1 MRSLT
6 LASLGW
12 VLTFFLLF
20 ANSALPARAQQD
32 PYSGQPAGSQQ
43 GVPPPTSSPSR
54 QPYATES
61 HSSCNSLRPPSPYIP
76 ISWWLASSPQPAI
89 RLKSRRRTPGFNRA
103 GTCGRKT
110 WQRRPTISCGE
121 PSVKA
126 LLPFPPVLQ
135 NLASNL
141 SWTSELGD
149 AYYNQQ
155 TDVMNAIQTLRQQAK
170 KAGTLKSSDQIEVT
184 EKDHYISIEARQ
196 PQQEVYVPQYDPW
209 LAYGPPIAPWP
220 GWVETPGLWWDG
232 PGLYFGLGFGLG
244 PWWGYGWGWPM
255 WGMNWYGHGIW
266 FNRGPYF
273 GRGPAFFNRYNYYRG
288 NPGFARPAPY
298 ERGFSRGY
306 AAPRP
311 GLGMRS
317 GPFGGYSYG
326 GSTRNFSSRGQG
338 SVGGGFRGGGFPGGR
353 FSGRRWRS
361 RRRRP
366 QVVVESFE
374 SGVLSPGGVAMLR
387 RAERV
392 FLLVLVTMSL
402 AAAAAFGAG
411 AAPQT
416 SQPATQPA
424 TKPKAPAQSQTA
436 QAASAQPR
444 AGPENFQVAPGSGF
458 RALLPRRTPITRTK
472 CW

>member
-43 GVPPPTSSPSR
+43 GVPPPTSSPSG

-61 HSSCNSLRPPSPYIP
+61 PQQLQQLAAPIALYPDQLVASILAAAGYPAQITEASTWLQSRRNLRPQD
-76 ISWWLASSPQPAI
+76 LAAEANNQ
-89 RLKSRRRTPGFNRA
+89 L
-103 GTCGRKT
+103 
-110 WQRRPTISCGE
+110 WD

-209 LAYGPPIAPWP
+209 LAYGSPIAPWP

-338 SVGGGFRGGGFPGGR
+338 SVGGGFRGGGFRGGGFRGGGGVRGGGGR
-353 FSGRRWRS
+353 R
-361 RRRRP
+361 
-366 QVVVESFE
+366 
-374 SGVLSPGGVAMLR
+374 
-387 RAERV
+387 
-392 FLLVLVTMSL
+392 
-402 AAAAAFGAG
+402 
-411 AAPQT
+411 
-416 SQPATQPA
+416 
-424 TKPKAPAQSQTA
+424 
-436 QAASAQPR
+436 
-444 AGPENFQVAPGSGF
+444 
-458 RALLPRRTPITRTK
+458 
-472 CW
+472 